1 MPGIGFCHSVRYALA
16 EYGER
21 DLGCSKSEA
30 KPILDHLEGTE
41 SDDVTGQSVWFAL
54 AG

>member
-1 MPGIGFCHSVRYALA
+1 VRYALA

-41 SDDVTGQSVWFAL
+41 SDDVTGQSAWCAL